1 MPLLPLEAFVYPPQL
16 FERETEEEPRGAW
29 WALHVKPRA
38 EKALARDLLN
48 LEHAFFLPLSKR
60 TWRSRGRSQT
70 SYGPLFPGYLFLQ
83 GDDGARLAALQTNR
97 VVHALPVPD
106 GPQLRADL
114 ARIFRLLEVGLPIA
128 PEERLQPG
136 MPVVLT
142 AGPLAGLQGKVLR
155 RDSQLRFVVEVD
167 FIQRGASVQ
176 VEAWMLEPSA
186 SPAAC
191 PALA

>member
-1 MPLLPLEAFVYPPQL
+1 MPLLPLEAFVYPPRL
-16 FERETEEEPRGAW
+16 LALEAGEEPRGVW

-38 EKALARDLLN
+38 EKALARDLLK

-60 TWRSRGRSQT
+60 SWQCRGRSQT
-70 SYGPLFPGYLFLQ
+70 SFMPLFPGYLFLQ
-83 GDDGARLAALQTNR
+83 GDEGARLAALQTNR

-106 GPQLRADL
+106 GRKLRADL
-114 ARIFRLLEVGLPIA
+114 ARIFRLMEVGLPIA

-176 VEAWMLEPSA
+176 VEGWMLEPSERT
-186 SPAAC
+186 AAC
-191 PALA
+191 TLPA